1 VTRPKGGK
9 PKKEIARSAG
19 GLKVCGKICFMDQSE
34 IFLYS
39 LKPSALNYDWPPK
52 FLVAKEN
59 KSRIFFR
66 FETSN
71 FPFENARRFHPFF
84 VLSFFF
90 RSKNLESKEMIT

>member
-1 VTRPKGGK
+1 MG
-9 PKKEIARSAG
+9 
-19 GLKVCGKICFMDQSE
+19 QSE

-52 FLVAKEN
+52 FLVRN
-59 KSRIFFR
+59 KIKVEYFFS
-66 FETSN
+66 FEPSN

-90 RSKNLESKEMIT
+90 RSKNFIDNFLPRTSTPSKENIPTVRLSLL